1 MSYKNFDAW
10 NRMKKATHNKDVPP
24 LFSEREIWWC
34 ALGINIGSEE
44 DGKGE
49 NYLRPV
55 LILRKFNK
63 SIFYG
68 LPITSKIKDDE
79 FHLSINSGDI
89 RGSIILSQMRLIDS
103 KRLSHLAGKITG
115 DELKEVKKKLKSLF
129 P

>member
-1 MSYKNFDAW
+1 MSKDFDNW
-10 NRMKKATHNKDVPP
+10 NKIKKEKHNKNMLP

-44 DGKGE
+44 DGKGV

-68 LPITSKIKDDE
+68 LPITSKKKNDM
-79 FHLSINSGDI
+79 FHISINSGKI
-89 RGSIILSQMRLIDS
+89 EGSLILSQMRLIDVR
-103 KRLSHLAGKITG
+103 RLSHLLGKIT
-115 DELKEVKKKLKSLF
+115 ETEMTEIKKKLKELF